1 MSAGAGDTE
10 IVRTL
15 LSTAGAQSLIN
26 YQNANVKRSFVL
38 KGHSTVSEQLI
49 EARCHLDLE
58 DQNGY
63 KPLHIAAE
71 NGNASVTKQLIAAQ
85 SDVDLQAK
93 DGATPNDFPVD
104 TIRTQSTPQATKRIT
119 KDPLVWREHEPING
133 VTTPKSI
140 NSTPKSLSGRGIQAP
155 MESAANVMRQKMLED
170 LRSSNS
176 ASPHPWINS
185 KNSKSTRHVVDRVVS
200 QFSHFRQAPRRHFEA
215 ASLPLRMALDALPS
229 MVERNRGFDSM

>member
-1 MSAGAGDTE
+1 VPS
-10 IVRTL
+10 
-15 LSTAGAQSLIN
+15 
-26 YQNANVKRSFVL
+26 RSD
-38 KGHSTVSEQLI
+38 SWSSRSPT
-49 EARCHLDLE
+49 
-58 DQNGY
+58 
-63 KPLHIAAE
+63 
-71 NGNASVTKQLIAAQ
+71 VTKQLIAAQ

-133 VTTPKSI
+133 ITTPKSI

-200 QFSHFRQAPRRHFEA
+200 HFRQAPRRHLEA
-215 ASLPLRMALDALPS
+215 GSLPLRMALDALPS